1 MKRSA
6 RMCIVQNIELERR
19 VEMPFNYNKLS
30 GKIVE
35 VFGTRYNF
43 AKAMGWSERTL
54 SLKMSG
60 KRSWKQSD
68 ICKAINLLN
77 LTEGDI
83 PTFFFTPKVQNI

>member
-1 MKRSA
+1 MA
-6 RMCIVQNIELERR
+6 
-19 VEMPFNYNKLS
+19 FNYNKLS

-35 VFGTRYNF
+35 IFGTRYNF

-77 LTEGDI
+77 LTEEDI